1 MAIKENLG
9 LLEKRILQKLAVF
22 ILVLSVGLL
31 TVGGFLGYLLAERK
45 AKATLAPDSALAAEY
60 LSASFAEVA
69 KTVEPAVVNID
80 TKGKIPE
87 VAVKPSQSDE
97 KGDKELY
104 DFLQKQFTPRPVY
117 GVGSGFIVDPKGY
130 ILTNNHVVSDSSRI
144 TVRLQNGEE
153 YIGTVIGTDEETDL
167 AVVKVNAGRDL
178 PAVKLGDSNVVQVGD
193 WVLAIGSPFGLA
205 QSVTA
210 GIISQLGRET
220 PGSSVF
226 RKFIQTDAAINR
238 GNSGGPLVNMRG
250 EVIGINSQIASVTG
264 DFNGIGFALPSNE
277 VAFVYQQILAAGKV
291 KRGYLGVNLESIRPE
306 FGRVYEMPDL
316 KGAMVV
322 NIQDKQS
329 PAGKA
334 GLQLGDII
342 TEIDGKP
349 VTGSQDLI
357 SKIASITPDRQ
368 VSLTYYRESNSVLEK
383 SSVMVKLGERPSN
396 SVSASETPDAPKRMT
411 PTGAA
416 PETKPWGLNLI
427 ELTPQAA
434 VTAKMESLKGV
445 VVKGIDPAGFLA
457 DVGDDNGQNMLL
469 QNDLIQAVN
478 RTPVKTIAEF
488 TALVGKLK
496 TGDAVVL
503 QVMRYESRVQKAVPH
518 LVQFTVQ

>member
-1 MAIKENLG
+1 MANKENLG
-9 LLEKRILQKLAVF
+9 LVEKRILQKLAVF
-22 ILVLSVGLL
+22 ILVLSAGLL
-31 TVGGFLGYLLAERK
+31 TVGVFLGYLLSERK
-45 AKATLAPDSALAAEY
+45 AKATEAPNSAMTADY

-69 KTVEPAVVNID
+69 KNVEPSVVNID

-87 VAVKPSQSDE
+87 VAVKPSQGDE
-97 KGDKELY
+97 KDDKELY

-117 GVGSGFIVDPKGY
+117 GVGSGFIIDAKGY
-130 ILTNNHVVSDSSRI
+130 ILTNNHVVAESSRI

-153 YIGTVIGTDEETDL
+153 FVGTVVGTDEETDL
-167 AVVKVNAGRDL
+167 AVIKVNAGRDL
-178 PAVKLGDSNVVQVGD
+178 PAVKLGDSNSLQVGD
-193 WVLAIGSPFGLA
+193 WVLAVGSPFGLA

-277 VAFVYQQILAAGKV
+277 VAFVYQQILATGKV

-306 FGRVYEMPDL
+306 FGKVYEMPNL
-316 KGAMVV
+316 TGAIVTNV
-322 NIQDKQS
+322 QDKQS

-334 GLQLGDII
+334 GILPGDII

-357 SKIASITPDRQ
+357 SKIASIAPDQ
-368 VSLTYYRESNSVLEK
+368 EINLTYLREINSKLEK
-383 SSVMVKLGERPSN
+383 NTAAVKLGERPSA
-396 SVSASETPDAPKRMT
+396 SLSASETPDAPKKLT
-411 PTGAA
+411 PGTADV
-416 PETKPWGLNLI
+416 KPWGLTLA

-434 VTAKMESLKGV
+434 VTSKMDGLKGV
-445 VVKGIDPAGFLA
+445 VVKAIDPASFLA
-457 DVGDDNGQNMLL
+457 DVGDLNGQNMLL
-469 QNDLIQAVN
+469 QGDLIQSVN
-478 RTPVKTIAEF
+478 RTPVKTITEF
-488 TALVGKLK
+488 IALVSKLK

-503 QVMRYESRVQKAVPH
+503 GISRYESRPQKAVPR

>member
-1 MAIKENLG
+1 MAIKENTE

-22 ILVLSVGLL
+22 ILVLSAGLL
-31 TVGGFLGYLLAERK
+31 TVGGFLGYSLAGRS
-45 AKATLAPDSALAAEY
+45 AKATEAPESALTAEY

-87 VAVKPSQSDE
+87 VAVKPSQGDE

-104 DFLQKQFTPRPVY
+104 DFLQKQFSPRPVY

-130 ILTNNHVVSDSSRI
+130 ILTNYHVISDSSRI

-153 YIGTVIGTDEETDL
+153 YIGTVVGTDEETDL

-220 PGSSVF
+220 PGGTVF
-226 RKFIQTDAAINR
+226 RKFIQTDAAINK

-277 VAFVYQQILAAGKV
+277 VAFVYQQILAEGKV

-306 FGRVYEMPDL
+306 FGKVYEMPNL
-316 KGAMVV
+316 TGAIVTNV
-322 NIQDKQS
+322 QDKQS

-334 GLQLGDII
+334 GLQAGDII
-342 TEIDGKP
+342 TEIDGRP

-357 SKIASITPDRQ
+357 SKIASVAPDRQ
-368 VSLTYYRESNSVLEK
+368 VNLTYYREVNAKLEK
-383 SSVMVKLGERPSN
+383 SSVMVKLGERL
-396 SVSASETPDAPKRMT
+396 SASLTPSETPDPPRKLT
-411 PTGAA
+411 PGTAD
-416 PETKPWGLNLI
+416 TKPWGLNLL

-434 VTAKMESLKGV
+434 ATAKMEGLKGV
-445 VVKGIDPAGFLA
+445 VVKGIDPASFLA

-469 QNDLIQAVN
+469 QNDLIQSVN
-478 RTPVKTIAEF
+478 RAPVKTIAEF
-488 TALVGKLK
+488 TALVAKLK
-496 TGDAVVL
+496 IGDAIVL

>member
-1 MAIKENLG
+1 MAIKEHTD
-9 LLEKRILQKLAVF
+9 LLEKRILRKLTGYV
-22 ILVLSVGLL
+22 LVLSVGILA
-31 TVGGFLGYLLAERK
+31 VGIFLGYFLSERK
-45 AKATLAPDSALAAEY
+45 AKAVEAPDSALTAEY

-87 VAVKPSQSDE
+87 VAVKPSQGDE

-104 DFLQKQFTPRPVY
+104 DFLQKQFAPRPVY

-153 YIGTVIGTDEETDL
+153 YIGTVVGTDEETDL

-220 PGSSVF
+220 PGGTVF
-226 RKFIQTDAAINR
+226 RKFIQTDAAINK

-277 VAFVYQQILAAGKV
+277 VAFVYQQILAEGKV

-306 FGRVYEMPDL
+306 FGKVYEMPDL
-316 KGAMVV
+316 KGAIVV
-322 NIQDKQS
+322 NVQDKQS

-334 GLQLGDII
+334 GILPGDII
-342 TEIDGKP
+342 IEIDGKP
-349 VTGSQDLI
+349 VIGSQDLI
-357 SKIASITPDRQ
+357 SKIASIAPNRE
-368 VSLTYYRESNSVLEK
+368 VSLSFYREVNAKLEK
-383 SSVMVKLGERPSN
+383 STVTVKLGERPSN
-396 SVSASETPDAPKRMT
+396 SLSASETPDTPKKLT
-411 PTGAA
+411 PGTA
-416 PETKPWGLNLI
+416 ETKPWGLNVV

-434 VTAKMESLKGV
+434 LTSKMEGLKGV
-445 VVKGIDPAGFLA
+445 VVKGIDPASFLA

-469 QNDLIQAVN
+469 QGDLIQGVN

-488 TALVGKLK
+488 TAMVNKLK
-496 TGDAVVL
+496 IGDAVVL
-503 QVMRYESRVQKAVPH
+503 QISRYDSRAQRAVAH
-518 LVQFTVQ
+518 IVQFTVQ

>member
-1 MAIKENLG
+1 MANKENTDI
-9 LLEKRILQKLAVF
+9 LEKRILQKLAVF
-22 ILVLSVGLL
+22 ILVLSAGLL
-31 TVGGFLGYLLAERK
+31 TVGVFLGYLLSERK
-45 AKATLAPDSALAAEY
+45 ARATEAPNSAMTADY

-69 KTVEPAVVNID
+69 KNIEPSVVNID

-87 VAVKPSQSDE
+87 VAVKPSQGDE
-97 KGDKELY
+97 KDDKELY

-117 GVGSGFIVDPKGY
+117 GVGSGFIIDAKGY
-130 ILTNNHVVSDSSRI
+130 ILTNNHVVAESSRI

-153 YIGTVIGTDEETDL
+153 FVGTVVGTDEETDL
-167 AVVKVNAGRDL
+167 AVIKVNAGRDL
-178 PAVKLGDSNVVQVGD
+178 PAVKLGDSNSLQVGD
-193 WVLAIGSPFGLA
+193 WVLAVGSPFGLA

-277 VAFVYQQILAAGKV
+277 VAFVYQQILATGKV

-306 FGRVYEMPDL
+306 FGKVYEMPNL
-316 KGAMVV
+316 TGAIVTNV
-322 NIQDKQS
+322 QDKQS

-334 GLQLGDII
+334 GILPGDII

-357 SKIASITPDRQ
+357 SKIASIAPDQ
-368 VSLTYYRESNSVLEK
+368 EINLTYLREINSKLEK
-383 SSVMVKLGERPSN
+383 NTAAVKLGERPSAGL
-396 SVSASETPDAPKRMT
+396 SASETPDAPKKLT
-411 PTGAA
+411 PGTADV
-416 PETKPWGLNLI
+416 KPWGLTLA

-434 VTAKMESLKGV
+434 VTSKMDGLKGV
-445 VVKGIDPAGFLA
+445 VVKGLDPASFLA
-457 DVGDDNGQNMLL
+457 DVGDLNGQNMLL
-469 QNDLIQAVN
+469 QGDLIQSVN
-478 RTPVKTIAEF
+478 RTPVKTITEF
-488 TALVGKLK
+488 IALVSKLK
-496 TGDAVVL
+496 PGDAVVL
-503 QVMRYESRVQKAVPH
+503 GISRYESRPQKAVPR

>member
-9 LLEKRILQKLAVF
+9 LLEKRIVQKLAVF

-31 TVGGFLGYLLAERK
+31 TAGGFLGYLLAGRS
-45 AKATLAPDSALAAEY
+45 AKATEAPESALTAEY

-69 KTVEPAVVNID
+69 KSVEPAVVNID

-87 VAVKPSQSDE
+87 VAVKPSQGDE

-104 DFLQKQFTPRPVY
+104 DFLQKQFSPRPVY

-130 ILTNNHVVSDSSRI
+130 ILTNNHVISDSSRI

-153 YIGTVIGTDEETDL
+153 YIGTVVGTDEETDL

-178 PAVKLGDSNVVQVGD
+178 PAVKLGDSNAVQVGD

-220 PGSSVF
+220 PGGTVF
-226 RKFIQTDAAINR
+226 RKFIQTDAAINK

-277 VAFVYQQILAAGKV
+277 VAFVYQQILAEGKV

-306 FGRVYEMPDL
+306 FGKVYEMPDL

-322 NIQDKQS
+322 NVQDKQS

-334 GLQLGDII
+334 GIQPGDIV

-349 VTGSQDLI
+349 VIGSQDLI
-357 SKIASITPDRQ
+357 SKIASIAPDRQ
-368 VSLTYYRESNSVLEK
+368 VSLTYYREINAKLEK
-383 SSVMVKLGERPSN
+383 SSVMVKLGERPNTSLTT
-396 SVSASETPDAPKRMT
+396 AETPDAPKKMT
-411 PTGAA
+411 PGAA
-416 PETKPWGLNLI
+416 DTKPWGLNVT

-434 VTAKMESLKGV
+434 VTSKWEGLKGV
-445 VVKGIDPAGFLA
+445 VVKGIDPASFLA

-469 QNDLIQAVN
+469 QGDLIQGVN
-478 RTPVKTIAEF
+478 RTPVKNIAEF

-503 QVMRYESRVQKAVPH
+503 QISRFDSRAQKAVSR

>member
-1 MAIKENLG
+1 MANKENLG
-9 LLEKRILQKLAVF
+9 LLEKRILRKLAVF
-22 ILVLSVGLL
+22 ILVLSIGFLAA
-31 TVGGFLGYLLAERK
+31 GSFLGYFLAARV
-45 AKATLAPDSALAAEY
+45 AKAVEAPNSALTAEY

-69 KTVEPAVVNID
+69 KSVEPAVVNID
-80 TKGKIPE
+80 VKGKIPDIT
-87 VAVKPSQSDE
+87 VKPSQGDE
-97 KGDKELY
+97 KDDKDLY

-117 GVGSGFIVDPKGY
+117 GVGSGFIVDAKGY
-130 ILTNNHVVSDSSRI
+130 ILTNYHVISDSSRI

-153 YIGTVIGTDEETDL
+153 YVGTVVGTDEETDL
-167 AVVKVNAGRDL
+167 AVIKVTAGRDL
-178 PAVKLGDSNVVQVGD
+178 PAVKLGDSNSVQVGD
-193 WVLAIGSPFGLA
+193 WALAIGSPFGLA

-277 VAFVYQQILAAGKV
+277 VAFVYQQILSTGKV
-291 KRGYLGVNLESIRPE
+291 RRGYLGVNLESIRPE
-306 FGRVYEMPDL
+306 FGKVYDMPNL
-316 KGAMVV
+316 TGAIVTTV
-322 NIQDKQS
+322 QDKLS

-334 GLQLGDII
+334 GILPGDII

-349 VTGSQDLI
+349 VMGSQDLI
-357 SKIASITPDRQ
+357 SKVASITPDQ
-368 VSLTYYRESNSVLEK
+368 QITLTYLREAGTKLEK
-383 SSVMVKLGERPSN
+383 NTATVKLGERPST
-396 SVSASETPDAPKRMT
+396 SLSTLETPDAPKKLT
-411 PTGAA
+411 PPPAD
-416 PETKPWGLNLI
+416 TKPWKLNLV

-434 VTAKMESLKGV
+434 VTSKMDGLKGV
-445 VVKGIDPAGFLA
+445 VVKGIDPASFLA
-457 DVGDDNGQNMLL
+457 DVGDANGQNMLL
-469 QNDLIQAVN
+469 QGDLIQGIN
-478 RTPVKTIAEF
+478 RAPVKTIGEF
-488 TALVGKLK
+488 TAAVNKLK

-503 QVMRYESRVQKAVPH
+503 QISRYDSRSQKAVPR

>member
-9 LLEKRILQKLAVF
+9 LLEKRILQKLVVF
-22 ILVLSVGLL
+22 ILVLSAGLL
-31 TVGGFLGYLLAERK
+31 TVGGFLGYLLAERR
-45 AKATLAPDSALAAEY
+45 AAAIEAPNSALTAEY

-87 VAVKPSQSDE
+87 VSVKPSQSDE

-130 ILTNNHVVSDSSRI
+130 ILTNYHVVSDSSRI

-178 PAVKLGDSNVVQVGD
+178 PAVKLGDSNAVQVGD

-220 PGSSVF
+220 PGGTVF
-226 RKFIQTDAAINR
+226 SKFIQTDAAINK

-277 VAFVYQQILAAGKV
+277 VAFVYQQILATGKV
-291 KRGYLGVNLESIRPE
+291 KRGYLGVSPESIRPE
-306 FGRVYEMPDL
+306 FGKVYDMPNL
-316 KGAMVV
+316 TGAMVV
-322 NIQDKQS
+322 GVEDSQS
-329 PAGKA
+329 AAGKA
-334 GLQLGDII
+334 GIKPGDII
-342 TEIDGKP
+342 IEIDGKT

-357 SKIASITPDRQ
+357 AKIASISPDRQ
-368 VSLTYYRESNSVLEK
+368 VSLSYLREVAGKLEK
-383 SSVMVKLGERPSN
+383 TTVAVTLKERPSR
-396 SVSASETPDAPKRMT
+396 SMSASETPDPPKKLT
-411 PTGAA
+411 PGTAA
-416 PETKPWGLNLI
+416 ETRPWGLNLI
-427 ELTPQAA
+427 ELMPQAA
-434 VTAKMESLKGV
+434 ETSKMQGLTGV
-445 VVKGIDPAGFLA
+445 VVKEIDPASFLA
-457 DVGDDNGQNMLL
+457 DVGDLNGQNMLL
-469 QNDLIQAVN
+469 QRDLIQGVN
-478 RTPVKTIAEF
+478 RTPVKTVAEF
-488 TALVGKLK
+488 IAVVNKLK
-496 TGDAVVL
+496 IGDAVVL
-503 QVMRYESRVQKAVPH
+503 QISRYESRGQKVLPH

>member
-31 TVGGFLGYLLAERK
+31 TVGGFLGYLLAARE
-45 AKATLAPDSALAAEY
+45 AKAVEAPNSLTAEY

-80 TKGKIPE
+80 VKSRIPE
-87 VAVKPSQSDE
+87 VAVKPSQDDE

-130 ILTNNHVVSDSSRI
+130 ILTNYHVVSDTSRI

-178 PAVKLGDSNVVQVGD
+178 PAVKLGDSNAVQVGD

-226 RKFIQTDAAINR
+226 RKFIQTDAAINK

-277 VAFVYQQILAAGKV
+277 VAFVYQQILTTGKV

-306 FGRVYEMPDL
+306 FGRVYEMPNL
-316 KGAMVV
+316 TGAIVTIV
-322 NIQDKQS
+322 QDKQS

-334 GLQLGDII
+334 GIQPGDII
-342 TEIDGKP
+342 IEIDGKA

-357 SKIASITPDRQ
+357 SKVASIPPDRQ
-368 VSLTYYRESNSVLEK
+368 VSLIYLREAGSKLEK
-383 SSVMVKLGERPSN
+383 NTVTVKLGERPS
-396 SVSASETPDAPKRMT
+396 SSLSTSETPDAPRKLT
-411 PTGAA
+411 SGAA
-416 PETKPWGLNLI
+416 ETRPWGLNI
-427 ELTPQAA
+427 VELTPQAA
-434 VTAKMESLKGV
+434 VTTKMEGLKGV
-445 VVKGIDPAGFLA
+445 VVKGIDPASFLA
-457 DVGDDNGQNMLL
+457 DVGDLNGQNMLL
-469 QNDLIQAVN
+469 QGDLIQGVN
-478 RTPVKTIAEF
+478 RTPVKNIAEF
-488 TALVGKLK
+488 TALVNKLK

-503 QVMRYESRVQKAVPH
+503 QISRFESRPQKTVPR